1 MINESTDLIL
11 LNNCPSC
18 EQVPLEAIV
27 GSYDIYLQDEICIT
41 APMVSQEICKH
52 CNAVFLT
59 PNGCVTANNFIA
71 YHTNQLTPLELED
84 IRNKYGMSQV
94 EMSKLIGVGDSVYG
108 RWERGTLTP
117 SRAMC
122 NYLRILKK
130 FPEAFEWLI
139 ADEESVNV

>member
-1 MINESTDLIL
+1 MTRMVNGLVLQKKMQRLWDERGES
-11 LNNCPSC
+11 
-18 EQVPLEAIV
+18 
-27 GSYDIYLQDEICIT
+27 
-41 APMVSQEICKH
+41 
-52 CNAVFLT
+52 T

-108 RWERGTLTP
+108 RWERGSLTP

-130 FPEAFEWLI
+130 FPEAFEWLMI
-139 ADEESVNV
+139 DDESVNV